1 MIGDVSVRGRVER
14 FLDSVWEP
22 IHLGEY
28 EIVDEIGELGGYAY
42 VLLDGI
48 PVRYIIESDDTFVE
62 VAREELL
69 FA

>member
-22 IHLGEY
+22 IRLEEY
-28 EIVDEIGELGGYAY
+28 EIVDQIGELDGYAY
-42 VLLDGI
+42 VLLDGV
-48 PVRYIIESDDTFVE
+48 PVRYIIDSDDTFVD
-62 VAREELL
+62 VMQEELL